1 MRMPLLLAATALLT
15 SCAPVHVQ
23 QRLIS
28 TSWDTVRALSPGT
41 EVGIARDDSRVVY
54 GRIAAVGPEA
64 LELRNRDGLEVIE
77 RRQVARLA
85 VRTQTGSS
93 RVPNV
98 IKGAVSGAVVGGL
111 IVWLVHSIEENP
123 QGTGAEWAGMLLT
136 TGAGAA
142 LGSQWPPAVRYDER
156 VVYIRP

>member
-1 MRMPLLLAATALLT
+1 MRTPLALLATALLS
-15 SCAPVHVQ
+15 SCAPVQVQ
-23 QRLIS
+23 TRIIS

-41 EVGIARDDSRVVY
+41 EVGVALDDARVLY
-54 GRIAAVGPEA
+54 GRLADVSAQA
-64 LELRNRDGLEVIE
+64 LELRYRGGMELIG
-77 RRQVARLA
+77 RTQVARLA
-85 VRTQTGSS
+85 VRTPTGRS

-123 QGTGAEWAGMLLT
+123 QGTGGEWAGMFLT
-136 TGAGAA
+136 TAGGAA
-142 LGSQWPPAVRYDER
+142 LGSQWAPAVRYDER